1 MNKSKIVLASVGG
14 VVLVASLAL
23 AYMTWSAYSEKAER
37 VEEFDD
43 AVSTA
48 GRLAS
53 LPVYPGP
60 AGVKAYKDNADGYA
74 SWREEALKL
83 ASAGDRKFEPTS
95 PAAFKTFLVEDARRL
110 SDLPGGVD
118 GKLVKSDFSF
128 GFKDY
133 ITGGVLPRQEDL
145 ARLQREWN
153 DVATIVEKLAEAG
166 ALEVVDVALKAAD
179 AQPAQPQG
187 VVRGKKSK
195 KGGDEDEG
203 PAQDVTRFTVSF
215 LARPAAI
222 VAAAN
227 AFVGCERFVTV
238 EGFAFERTKDD
249 LVDVI
254 GGDAGKKDDQQASSG
269 RRGRRGRRGRGGDE
283 AAQEAAPE
291 AEGGAKKSGLVT
303 DPLKASPFKVTMKFA
318 VYDFRSAGDAPAA
331 AEAGEEAKEE
341 K

>member
-1 MNKSKIVLASVGG
+1 MKKSKVILASVGG

-23 AYMTWSAYSEKAER
+23 AYMIWSAYSEKTER

-48 GRLAS
+48 GRLTA

-60 AGVKAYKDNADGYA
+60 AGVKAYKDNAEVYSA
-74 SWREEALKL
+74 WRAEALKA
-83 ASAGDRKFEPTS
+83 ASSGDKKFEPTS

-118 GKLVKSDFSF
+118 GKLVKSDFPF

-153 DVATIVEKLAEAG
+153 DVATVVEGLAG
-166 ALEVVDVALKAAD
+166 AGVVEVLDVALKAAE
-179 AQPAQPQG
+179 AKQPA
-187 VVRGKKSK
+187 VDARGRKPK
-195 KGGDEDEG
+195 KGEEEDAG

-227 AFVGCERFVTV
+227 AFVGCERFVVV
-238 EGFAFERTKDD
+238 EDFAFERTKDD
-249 LVDVI
+249 LVETI
-254 GGDAGKKDDQQASSG
+254 GGDSQKKDDSASGGG

-283 AAQEAAPE
+283 PAPEAQQEAA
-291 AEGGAKKSGLVT
+291 EGSGKSGLVT
-303 DPLKASPFKVTMKFA
+303 DPLKASPFKVTMTFA

-331 AEAGEEAKEE
+331 QAAGDEAKEE